1 MCHSDAA
8 SMRDSLRLAGIKGL
22 QGVIRKTVSDDLVE
36 NIWAAE
42 HMEKIVPS
50 LLFNMQVGSYLVLR
64 SAQPFGDGCSHP
76 SQFFVPLANY
86 CTNFDVFCIS
96 FSCILLMQ
104 TKPKPTTTQ
113 PTHNNNQTV
122 LCKRY
127 VREEKFTGGNDR
139 IELFHY
145 ISILVNAD

>member
-36 NIWAAE
+36 NIWEAE

-50 LLFNMQVGSYLVLR
+50 LLFNMQVCILRVLSLV
-64 SAQPFGDGCSHP
+64 QPFGDGYSHP
-76 SQFFVPLANY
+76 SQLPVLLANY

-127 VREEKFTGGNDR
+127 VREEKFTGGNDQ

-145 ISILVNAD
+145 ITILVNSD